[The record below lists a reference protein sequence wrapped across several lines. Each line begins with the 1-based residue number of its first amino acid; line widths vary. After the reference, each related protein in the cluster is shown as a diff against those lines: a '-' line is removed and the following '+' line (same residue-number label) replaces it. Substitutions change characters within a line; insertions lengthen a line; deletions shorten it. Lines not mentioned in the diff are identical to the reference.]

1 MRNEA
6 MRTTLIAVGAVA
18 AMVALV
24 CLLQFTRL
32 MEEDKPLAIGAVIKQ
47 AGCR

>member
-1 MRNEA
+1 

-32 MEEDKPLAIGAVIKQ
+32 MEEDCKPLAIGAVIKQ

>member
-1 MRNEA
+1 
-6 MRTTLIAVGAVA
+6 MRTTLIAVGAIA

-24 CLLQFTRL
+24 CLLQFTRHL
-32 MEEDKPLAIGAVIKQ
+32 TDDEDCKPLAIGAVIQQ